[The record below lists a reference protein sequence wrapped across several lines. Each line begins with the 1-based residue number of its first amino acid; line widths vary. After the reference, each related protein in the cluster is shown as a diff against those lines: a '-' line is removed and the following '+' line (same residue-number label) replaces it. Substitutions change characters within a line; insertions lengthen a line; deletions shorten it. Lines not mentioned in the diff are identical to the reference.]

1 MICLGQF
8 TSFDIDRF
16 LKGKSLVVTGCKPWK
31 DSNTDETVGTRVTVA
46 IVVDKTEYVLKDGQ
60 NGSNRFE
67 KFAIKVRKVI
77 SIPENTYV
85 MPVNGV
91 GSVYGDYRNNLSV
104 TADDIKILQPA
115 KQ

>member
-8 TSFDIDRF
+8 TSFDLDRF
-16 LKGKSLVVTGCKPWK
+16 LKEKSLVVTGCKP
-31 DSNTDETVGTRVTVA
+31 
-46 IVVDKTEYVLKDGQ
+46 
-60 NGSNRFE
+60 FE
-67 KFAIKVRKVI
+67 KFVIKVRKVI

-104 TADDIKILQPA
+104 TADDIKILQPT